1 MGKLENLTAEPIRT
15 AEEAATKGR
24 AGGIKSGE
32 VRRQKKLMSQI
43 YAEFLDKEH
52 DVMSREGIAKKLS
65 GQALLN
71 SVMSKVLSRSDS
83 SSVAMM
89 REIREATE
97 GKNVNIDGQLIVNII
112 DDVD

>member
-1 MGKLENLTAEPIRT
+1 MSKEDLIPFRSEQ
-15 AEEAATKGR
+15 EAKEKGR
-24 AGGIKSGE
+24 KGGIKSGE

-52 DVMSREGIAKKLS
+52 DVLSREGIAKKLS

-97 GKNVNIDGQLIVNII
+97 GKNVNIDGQLSVVII
-112 DDVD
+112 DDIK

>member
-1 MGKLENLTAEPIRT
+1 MSKSNLIPNSERT
-15 AEEAATKGR
+15 PEELREMTRK
-24 AGGIKSGE
+24 GGIRSGE
-32 VRRQKKLMSQI
+32 VRREKKLLSQI
-43 YAEFLDKEH
+43 YAEFLEKEH
-52 DVMSREGIAKKLS
+52 DVISKEGERKKMS

-97 GKNVNIDGQLIVNII
+97 GKNVNLDGKIIVNII
-112 DDVD
+112 DDDAD